1 MELYWAEGFS
11 SIINIDGESK
21 QNGIEDL
28 RKYSLKNGGSF
39 ISQASVQPRINA
51 SVKLHKIN

>member
-11 SIINIDGESK
+11 SIINIGGESK

-51 SVKLHKIN
+51 SV